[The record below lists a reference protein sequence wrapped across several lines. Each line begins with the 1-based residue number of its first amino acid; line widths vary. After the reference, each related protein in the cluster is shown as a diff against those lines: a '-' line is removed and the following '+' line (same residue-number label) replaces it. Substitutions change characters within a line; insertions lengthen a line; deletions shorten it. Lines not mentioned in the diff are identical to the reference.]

1 MLATWS
7 FPDLRL
13 PLRQITTLGFEIA
26 GDEQDILAS
35 RLPIEIDFKTLERPN
50 STKKISQ
57 LQKCKQLTNVMLSF
71 TQKFN
76 TTKKGSNSKSVFF
89 HFSLGAG
96 SRKSES
102 AFHIHR
108 KRITKRKSNLSFRL
122 FGIWIWNSE
131 FHVLPEPYDEDLLDQ
146 KVFLLENLFFLKTGG
161 YDVQSNFEVL
171 NLAS

>member
-13 PLRQITTLGFEIA
+13 PLRQITTLGFEVA

-76 TTKKGSNSKSVFF
+76 TTKKDQ
-89 HFSLGAG
+89 
-96 SRKSES
+96 
-102 AFHIHR
+102 I
-108 KRITKRKSNLSFRL
+108 
-122 FGIWIWNSE
+122 
-131 FHVLPEPYDEDLLDQ
+131 Q
-146 KVFLLENLFFLKTGG
+146 KVFSFTFHWAQ
-161 YDVQSNFEVL
+161 VQGNL
-171 NLAS
+171 NLPFTYIERESQKENPIYHLGFLAFEFEIQNFTFYQNRMMKTFWIKKFFYWKTCFSSRPAVMTCSLTLRF